1 MSSLLIQ
8 NGRIIDPVQKMDQQG
23 DLGIVNGKIHAIDTK
38 LNPAD
43 YDTCIDIKG
52 MVAAPGLADVHVHF
66 RDPGLTYKEDIATG
80 SAAAARGGFTT
91 VITMANT
98 KPAADSP
105 EIISYILE
113 EGKKTGIRVLPA
125 ATITKGMQGQE
136 LVDMEELVQA
146 GAVGFTDDGVPIC
159 DETLVIQ
166 AMKQSAALQ
175 MPLSFHEEDPH
186 FIKNPGINHGIVS
199 DALGIEGAY
208 ASAEYVLTA
217 RDVMLAL
224 ATGASINIQHISSK
238 EAVAAVAMAKKLG
251 ANVHAEATPH
261 HFSLTQDAVLTYGT
275 LAKMNPPLRTE
286 EDRQAILAGLADGT
300 IDLIATDHAPHS
312 EAEKAKE
319 LLQAPSGIIGLE
331 TSLALGITN
340 LVRPGH
346 LSLSDLL
353 QKMSY
358 NPLQLYH
365 LEGGTFSYGTRADL
379 VIFDPDCIW
388 SVENF
393 ASKASNSPFLHQKLY
408 GKVLYTICEGKIVY
422 QDQSLHSA
430 KARCRKLQA
439 SGIEL

>member
-1 MSSLLIQ
+1 MSSLCIQ
-8 NGRIIDPVQKMDQQG
+8 KGRILDPARGIDMIG
-23 DLGIVNGKIHAIDTK
+23 DIGIADGKIQAVGTS

-43 YDTCIDIKG
+43 YDTCIQADG
-52 MVAAPGLADVHVHF
+52 LTVAPGLVDVHVHF

-80 SAAAARGGFTT
+80 SAAAAKGGFTT

-105 EIISYILE
+105 EVISYILE

-125 ATITKGMQGQE
+125 ATITKAMAGRE
-136 LVDMEELVQA
+136 LVNMKALAEA

-159 DETLVIQ
+159 DEALVIE
-166 AMKQSAALQ
+166 AMKQAADLH
-175 MPLSFHEEDPH
+175 MPLSFHEEDPN
-186 FIKNPGINHGIVS
+186 FIKNPGVNHGTVS
-199 DALGIEGAY
+199 DTLGIEGAY

-238 EAVAAVAMAKKLG
+238 EAVAAVALAKSLG
-251 ANVHAEATPH
+251 ADVHAEATPH
-261 HFSLTQDAVLTYGT
+261 HFSLTEDAVLTYGT

-286 EDRQAILAGLADGT
+286 EDRQAIIAGLADGI

-312 EAEKAKE
+312 TEEKEKD
-319 LLQAPSGIIGLE
+319 LLQAPSGITGLE

-353 QKMSY
+353 VKMSY

-365 LEGGTFSYGTRADL
+365 LDGGTLDCGSRADL
-379 VIFDPDCIW
+379 VLFDPDCLW
-388 SVENF
+388 EVDGF
-393 ASKASNSPFLHQKLY
+393 VSKASNSPFLHQKLY
-408 GKVLYTICEGKIVY
+408 GKVMYTICDGNVVY
-422 QDQSLHSA
+422 RDM
-430 KARCRKLQA
+430 
-439 SGIEL
+439 E